1 MESKYKKMPEELTI
15 KAYHPEKSYHTKK
28 GDWDIKHHGALL
40 EELNLCFNY
49 NYATN
54 KILDVDAKRILF
66 DIVVMETFKT
76 GSFTK

>member
-1 MESKYKKMPEELTI
+1 MPEELTI

-28 GDWDIKHHGALL
+28 KDWDTKHYGALL
-40 EELNLCFNY
+40 GELDLCFNY
-49 NYATN
+49 DYATN
-54 KILDVDAKRILF
+54 KILDDDDKNILF